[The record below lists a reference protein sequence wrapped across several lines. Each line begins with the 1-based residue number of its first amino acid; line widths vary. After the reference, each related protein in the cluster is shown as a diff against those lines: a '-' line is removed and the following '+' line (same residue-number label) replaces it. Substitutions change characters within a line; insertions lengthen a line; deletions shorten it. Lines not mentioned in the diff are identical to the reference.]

1 MSVSDGI
8 TGGDAAQRDV
18 KILETAED
26 IQQRREQ
33 VLGRYEAF
41 KVATAERRS
50 RLEEARKYQ
59 LFRRNADEL
68 ENWILEKL
76 QTASDDT
83 PFKDTTNLQ
92 VRIISG
98 LPAQLQTRFQRQ
110 HHMRENRVSCR
121 STRRSRR
128 R

>member
-8 TGGDAAQRDV
+8 AGGDGAQRDV

-41 KVATAERRS
+41 KVATAERRA

-76 QTASDDT
+76 QTATDDA

-92 VRIISG
+92 VC
-98 LPAQLQTRFQRQ
+98 F
-110 HHMRENRVSCR
+110 
-121 STRRSRR
+121 
-128 R
+128 